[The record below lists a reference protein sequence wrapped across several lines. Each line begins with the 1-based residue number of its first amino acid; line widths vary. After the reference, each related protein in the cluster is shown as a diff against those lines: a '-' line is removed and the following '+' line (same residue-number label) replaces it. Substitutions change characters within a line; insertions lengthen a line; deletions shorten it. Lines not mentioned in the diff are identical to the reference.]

1 MNYIVQ
7 IAFLAV
13 LLLLSAMF
21 SGSETAF
28 FSISP
33 MHRQRM
39 RFLGDRRS
47 RITLKLLRRPAR
59 LLVGI
64 LTGNMIVNI
73 TATAF
78 MTGFVAAIAPGKGA
92 EYTIPIM
99 TALLLL
105 FGEITP
111 KIVAARWNIV
121 FARATAEIL
130 NALFAV
136 MLPIIVLLEKISAF
150 FAPALFSQEEL
161 TEADLRATID
171 LMRRSGEWNPEIIAA
186 MVGTLELDRIP
197 VKRFMIPRDEWTV
210 SDVGATA
217 GEIRKLFRRRKT
229 DVVVIVDGEQIAGI
243 VEPKDLV
250 GVADDEP
257 ADIAGIPPVLMHH
270 NTSPSTL
277 LNTLIGTGI
286 RWVVIVDDD
295 EKPIGLV
302 GIETIFAALIS
313 EETTGEVNG

>member
-1 MNYIVQ
+1 MTYALQ
-7 IAFLAV
+7 IIFLAV
-13 LLLLSAMF
+13 LLVFSAIF

-47 RITLKLLRRPAR
+47 RLTLELLRRPTR

-78 MTGFVAAIAPGKGA
+78 MTTMVAQMFPGKGA

-111 KIVAARWNIV
+111 KVIAARWNLV
-121 FARATAEIL
+121 FARTTAEIL
-130 NALFAV
+130 FWVFKILAPVIA
-136 MLPIIVLLEKISAF
+136 LLEKISAVF
-150 FAPALFSQEEL
+150 GPSLFSHEEL

-171 LMRRSGEWNPEIIAA
+171 LMRRSGEWEPEIVAA

-197 VKRFMIPRDEWTV
+197 LTRFAIPRDKWV
-210 SDVGATA
+210 VANVGATA
-217 GEIRKLFRRRKT
+217 GEIRKKFSPKAGN
-229 DVVVIVDGEQIAGI
+229 VVVLFDEKQIAGI

-250 GVADDEP
+250 GIDDDQP
-257 ADIAGIPPVLMHH
+257 ADTNVLPPVLMHK

-277 LNTLIGTGI
+277 LSTLIGTGI
-286 RWVVIVDDD
+286 RWVVLID
-295 EKPIGLV
+295 EDENPVGLV
-302 GIETIFAALIS
+302 GLETIFSALIS
-313 EETTGEVNG
+313 EETLGEVI